1 MACCAVT
8 GQGAG
13 IAAALSIKSNKPL
26 TDIDVSQVQKELERQ
41 GARYY

>member
-13 IAAALSIKSNKPL
+13 IAAAISLRRGCEL
-26 TDIDVSQVQKELERQ
+26 HAVGAELLQRELERQ
-41 GARYY
+41 GVRYL